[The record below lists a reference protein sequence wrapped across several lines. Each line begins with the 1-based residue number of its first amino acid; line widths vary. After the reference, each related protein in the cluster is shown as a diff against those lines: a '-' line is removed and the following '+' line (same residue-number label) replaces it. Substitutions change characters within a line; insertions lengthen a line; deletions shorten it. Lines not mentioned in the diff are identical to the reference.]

1 MKLPLNP
8 PEPSSSR
15 TDISSIPSSTQTCQS
30 GKEEGVEVVVTKFC
44 QIFYLSYSSW
54 IMGFCFVS
62 RKYFAHSVI
71 RLFTATRAAAR
82 KSCHFTQP
90 AAIFTAAV
98 HCNPWADPDDAGHY
112 IASYI
117 LIHYVRLSVRPSDTT
132 VPRFNL
138 PAEPVAVR

>member
-1 MKLPLNP
+1 LIL
-8 PEPSSSR
+8 SF
-15 TDISSIPSSTQTCQS
+15 TQTCES
-30 GKEEGVEVVVTKFC
+30 EKEEGVEVTKFC

-62 RKYFAHSVI
+62 GKYFAHSVI

-90 AAIFTAAV
+90 ATIFTAAV

-112 IASYI
+112 IALYI
-117 LIHYVRLSVRPSDTT
+117 RQCCMRS
-132 VPRFNL
+132 L
-138 PAEPVAVR
+138 PTIIISC